1 MQKVEY
7 QNNVDSKIKKIYTKK
22 HHDTIEDLEKL
33 LEKGVPN
40 LTMSEIA
47 SRLKISLRTLYEIA
61 PSKDQLIL
69 MTMDKILIKLGKFA
83 LDSVSEIQSPIEKLE
98 QYLFIVNQAVGPKF
112 NTFLKD
118 IEKINGSQKMADY
131 HESFISNYT
140 QKLLN
145 DAISLQEAGAFS
157 ILMECVPA
165 KIASVINEKLDVPTI
180 SYGSG
185 PSLDAQGLVGADILG
200 LFDLFQPK
208 FSKRYSEIGL
218 EIKKA
223 FRRYH
228 DEVISQKF
236 PYTDNQYNVPEIV
249 LKNFLSWIKNN

>member
-1 MQKVEY
+1 MMQKVEY
-7 QNNVDSKIKKIYTKK
+7 QNNLTNKRTKIYTKK
-22 HHDTIEDLEKL
+22 HHETIEDLEKL

-145 DAISLQEAGAFS
+145 DAIKMHEIKNIDTKAFS
-157 ILMECVPA
+157 ILLGGIGREFH
-165 KIASVINEKLDVPTI
+165 KEKNRYLI
-180 SYGSG
+180 STS
-185 PSLDAQGLVGADILG
+185 PEESANSITSIILNG
-200 LFDLFQPK
+200 
-208 FSKRYSEIGL
+208 
-218 EIKKA
+218 IK
-223 FRRYH
+223 
-228 DEVISQKF
+228 
-236 PYTDNQYNVPEIV
+236 
-249 LKNFLSWIKNN
+249 LKD